1 MFKIFKSCLLATAV
15 LFLLAACGNS
25 GEDKD
30 DGKLKVVTS
39 FTIIEDLA
47 KEIGGD
53 DVTVHNLVPTGTD
66 PHDYDPLPEDTKKAT
81 EADVLFY
88 NGFNL
93 EGGKEGWFFKLV
105 DSVGQKEDNIFNLTD
120 DVKPMYLSGEDGK
133 DEEINPHAFIDPGV
147 GIKMAEDVR
156 DAFIKKDPDHKEDY
170 EKRADEYLAQLK
182 KIDKEYEEKIND
194 ITKKNRT
201 LVTSERAFQYM
212 ADHYG
217 LKEAFIWEIDTEE
230 NGSPNQIKDLV
241 NFLKE
246 HKVPKLFVE
255 SNVDTRPMET
265 VSRESGIDIAKKPIY
280 SDEIGKPGEEVDT
293 YIKYLEYNIDLIH
306 DELSK

>member
-66 PHDYDPLPEDTKKAT
+66 PHEYDPLPEDTKKAT

-194 ITKKNRT
+194 IPKKNRT

>member
-66 PHDYDPLPEDTKKAT
+66 PHEYDPLPEDTKKAT

-194 ITKKNRT
+194 IPKKNRT

-280 SDEIGKPGEEVDT
+280 SDEIDKPGEEVDT